1 MSEAIEPLEL
11 ADELA
16 EIART
21 TRDPLTG
28 QRLMSLVRRLMEQAG
43 LPPDEAGGGEPPNS
57 WLSEPVCEPA

>member
-1 MSEAIEPLEL
+1 MSEEIDPLEL

-21 TRDPLTG
+21 TRDSITG
-28 QRLMSLVRRLMEQAG
+28 ERLMSLVRRLMEQAG